1 MVEDVF
7 DNKPSSD
14 NQSLDSEECL
24 RYRYQTRGVHKRKK
38 KKKNRDFFFSRVSHT
53 KNNYRAIISYNYTV
67 IIFCVGNP
75 AKIPPL
81 QLFPDVNYGILK
93 TPLLEGFWL
102 EEIILRLLKF

>member
-1 MVEDVF
+1 MFTKE
-7 DNKPSSD
+7 
-14 NQSLDSEECL
+14 
-24 RYRYQTRGVHKRKK
+24 K

-53 KNNYRAIISYNYTV
+53 KNNYRVIISYNYTV

-102 EEIILRLLKF
+102 EEIILRLLKIKITPPFILRGGGYVVVKW

>member
-1 MVEDVF
+1 MFTKE
-7 DNKPSSD
+7 
-14 NQSLDSEECL
+14 
-24 RYRYQTRGVHKRKK
+24 K

-53 KNNYRAIISYNYTV
+53 KNNYRVIISYNYTV

-102 EEIILRLLKF
+102 EEIILRLLKFESIREVYKKQQQPIFFFKIPCCKNVKGEK

>member
-1 MVEDVF
+1 MFTKE
-7 DNKPSSD
+7 
-14 NQSLDSEECL
+14 
-24 RYRYQTRGVHKRKK
+24 K

-53 KNNYRAIISYNYTV
+53 KNNYRVIISYNYTV

-102 EEIILRLLKF
+102 EEIILRLLKFETNLLKVSIYARKQFIFPLSHFCNKEF